1 MIDQVSGRVL
11 AAGPTW
17 VTLDLSGFG
26 VRLWCPPATAASA
39 RIGESAT
46 FHTSFVVREDSMTLY
61 GFSDDE
67 ERDAFELVMGVS
79 GFGPKLALAVSSVCT
94 PAALRDAVL
103 SDDLA
108 TLVAVPGVGRKTAGR
123 LVLELKDKVA
133 GLGGDSEPAL
143 ASKPETWRAQITDGL
158 VGLGWSAKDAERAC
172 ESVAELANQ
181 TPQPSLGEL
190 MRAALVSL
198 QKS

>member
-1 MIDQVSGRVL
+1 MIDQVSGKVL

-17 VTLDLSGFG
+17 LTLDLSGFG

-39 RIGESAT
+39 RLGEQAT
-46 FHTSFVVREDSMTLY
+46 LHTSFVVREDAMTLY
-61 GFSDDE
+61 GFAEAPD
-67 ERDAFELVMGVS
+67 RDAFELVMGVS
-79 GFGPKLALAVSSVCT
+79 GFGPKLALAVCSVCT
-94 PAALRDAVL
+94 PTALRDAVL
-103 SDDLA
+103 SDNVAALI
-108 TLVAVPGVGRKTAGR
+108 AVPGVGRKTAQR

-133 GLGGDSEPAL
+133 GIGADGEAPAPAADL
-143 ASKPETWRAQITDGL
+143 ESWRAQIADGL

-172 ESVAELANQ
+172 DAVAPMALQ

-198 QKS
+198 KS